1 MLTKQFLEN
10 FLKSKFSDQN
20 IVFEGEGWGSFA
32 FSAGENII
40 RFPKTY
46 DISSYKK
53 EEYILNFLQDKIS
66 FEIPKPKIVYDNP
79 TYIIHKKLLGES
91 WSVNSYNK
99 LSVNEKNL
107 FCEDIAK
114 FFYEMHS
121 VKLNELDK
129 KFIKKQDLLTFD
141 NFIDFL
147 KDDFSSFE
155 IEKLY
160 NYYLKVKNAGSD
172 YVLVHQDFYEANSL
186 VDKNHRLKA
195 IFDFGNCEVAERCIE
210 FRTLDYDF
218 YKDLFERVLSIDE
231 TISNIKINVDRIKE
245 LNSVDTFGCLNYLN
259 SDKKLKESMKKSWDE
274 CIEKIRNIKLN

>member
-40 RFPKTY
+40 RFPKTD

-53 EEYILNFLQDKIS
+53 EEYILNFLQNKIS

-91 WSVNSYNK
+91 WSINSYNK
-99 LSVNEKNL
+99 LSVNEKKL

-186 VDKNHRLKA
+186 IDKNHRLKA
-195 IFDFGNCEVAERCIE
+195 IFDFGNCEITERCIE

-218 YKDLFERVLSIDE
+218 YKDLFERVLSIYE
-231 TISNIKINVDRIKE
+231 SISNVKINVDRIKE
-245 LNSVDTFGCLNYLN
+245 LNSIDGFGCLNYLN
-259 SDKKLKESMKKSWDE
+259 SDKKLKNSMKKSWDE
-274 CIEKIRNIKLN
+274 CIEKCKNIKI

>member
-10 FLKSKFSDQN
+10 FLKSKFNNQN

-32 FSAGENII
+32 FSVGENII
-40 RFPKTY
+40 RFPKTD
-46 DISSYKK
+46 DISGYKK

-66 FEIPKPKIVYDNP
+66 FEIPSPKIVYDNP

-91 WSVNSYNK
+91 WGINSYNK

-121 VKLNELDK
+121 VKLNKLDK
-129 KFIKKQDLLTFD
+129 NFIKKQDLLTID
-141 NFIDFL
+141 NFISFL
-147 KDDFSSFE
+147 KNDFTNKE

-160 NYYLKVKNAGSD
+160 DYYLKVKKAGND

-195 IFDFGNCEVAERCIE
+195 IFDFGNCEITERCIE

-218 YKDLFERVLSIDE
+218 YKDLFDRVLSIYE
-231 TISNIKINVDRIKE
+231 SISNVKINADRIKE
-245 LNSVDTFGCLNYLN
+245 LNSIDGFGCLNYLN
-259 SDKKLKESMKKSWDE
+259 SDEKLKNSMKKSWNE
-274 CIEKIRNIKLN
+274 CIEKCKNIKI

>member
-10 FLKSKFSDQN
+10 FLKSKFNNQN
-20 IVFEGEGWGSFA
+20 MAFEGEGWGSFA
-32 FSAGENII
+32 FSVGENII
-40 RFPKTY
+40 RFPKTD
-46 DISSYKK
+46 DIDGYKK
-53 EEYILNFLQDKIS
+53 EEYILNFLQNKIS

-79 TYIIHKKLLGES
+79 TYIIHKKLLGKS

-107 FCEDIAK
+107 FCEDITK

-195 IFDFGNCEVAERCIE
+195 IFDFGNCEITERCIE

-218 YKDLFERVLSIDE
+218 YKDLFERVLSIYE
-231 TISNIKINVDRIKE
+231 SISNVKINVDRIKE
-245 LNSVDTFGCLNYLN
+245 LNSIDGFGCLNYLN
-259 SDKKLKESMKKSWDE
+259 SDKKLKNSMKKSWDE
-274 CIEKIRNIKLN
+274 CIEKVKTILN

>member
-10 FLKSKFSDQN
+10 FLKSKFNNQN

-32 FSAGENII
+32 FSVGKNII
-40 RFPKTY
+40 RFPKTD

-91 WSVNSYNK
+91 WSINSYNK

-129 KFIKKQDLLTFD
+129 NFIKKQDLLTFD

-195 IFDFGNCEVAERCIE
+195 IFDFGGCEIAERCIE
-210 FRTLDYDF
+210 FRTLDCDF
-218 YKDLFERVLSIDE
+218 YKDLFERVLSIYE
-231 TISNIKINVDRIKE
+231 SISNVKINVDRIKE
-245 LNSVDTFGCLNYLN
+245 LNSIDGFGCLNYLN
-259 SDKKLKESMKKSWDE
+259 SDKKLKNSMKKSWDE
-274 CIEKIRNIKLN
+274 CIEKCKNIKI